1 MLDIKFIRENIEEV
15 RLNIKRKNEKVTIDQ
30 FEQLDVERR
39 SIIQEVESLK
49 GIRNTVSQE
58 IAVLKKNNQDA
69 KDLINSMKTVSDT
82 IKILD
87 EKLDTIEKELEALV
101 LYIPNMLD
109 SSVPTGY
116 TTDDN
121 IEIRK
126 NGECIEKGFRKDHLE
141 IAKELAILDF
151 ERGAKVS
158 GSGFGYYIGKGATLE
173 RAMWNFFLDTHI
185 SVNGYKEI
193 YTPFIVNEDSMRA
206 TGQIPKMEEDMY
218 HCTEDNLYLIPTAEV
233 PITNFYR
240 SEILQVSELPIK
252 FTGFSACF
260 RREAGS
266 YGKDTRGFLRVHQ
279 FNKVELVHFS
289 KPEDSYSEL
298 EQMVQSVEQ
307 LLIAL
312 KLPYR
317 VILLCSGDTS
327 FSSAKT
333 YDIEVWS
340 PCEQKWLE
348 VSSCSNFVDFQARR
362 ANIKYKESPNTKPSY
377 LHTLNGSGLAT
388 SRIMVALLEHYQQE
402 NGTIK
407 VPDVLQPYCRFDTI
421 EK

>member
-116 TTDDN
+116 TADDN